1 MRVSIQDNRTNV
13 KGRWVQST
21 EFGADACIWGITLL
35 LCVCMLSRVRLFVTP
50 WTIAHHL
57 PLSMG
62 FSRQE
67 YWSESPFPPTGDLP
81 DPGIKPTSPE
91 SPALQEDSLLL
102 SHQGSPLTIC
112 HVGKLLNLCASISSS
127 LVLRMITIKF

>member
-1 MRVSIQDNRTNV
+1 M

-35 LCVCMLSRVRLFVTP
+35 LCVCMLSHVRLFVTP
-50 WTIAHHL
+50 WTVAHQV

-67 YWSESPFPPTGDLP
+67 YWSESPFPPPRNLP
-81 DPGIKPTSPE
+81 NSGIETESLG
-91 SPALQEDSLLL
+91 SPASA
-102 SHQGSPLTIC
+102 G
-112 HVGKLLNLCASISSS
+112 
-127 LVLRMITIKF
+127 